1 MSTLDELITQDS
13 LYNLC
18 TGKIKFSSRD
28 ENIRLISHKN
38 VDCNKCNNSGFL
50 PLNLVMTTT
59 KHSVN
64 NNHLIGLLINHG
76 GANSKAFNQSGEN
89 CLHFAVRFKK
99 IEAIIIL
106 CSLDYD
112 KSLINSQDNEGNTVL
127 HIASSNLLKL
137 LIDLGADQNIPNN
150 KNLTPL
156 QRAEEFNREEKIKIL
171 EMYQIP
177 PTIFSLYNSQGLY
190 SVYMKKAKLIPEEEK
205 ILNAKIMDSHSKDS
219 FTIAKFLDDLIL
231 HSHLRHDVQMFEFLV
246 NSNLGNQTFKLIP
259 ELTKDDCYTI
269 FNQNDTWFKINNYAL
284 LELARNKKVCIT
296 YSFVEKDY

>member
-1 MSTLDELITQDS
+1 
-13 LYNLC
+13 
-18 TGKIKFSSRD
+18 
-28 ENIRLISHKN
+28 
-38 VDCNKCNNSGFL
+38 
-50 PLNLVMTTT
+50 
-59 KHSVN
+59 
-64 NNHLIGLLINHG
+64 
-76 GANSKAFNQSGEN
+76 
-89 CLHFAVRFKK
+89 
-99 IEAIIIL
+99 
-106 CSLDYD
+106 
-112 KSLINSQDNEGNTVL
+112 
-127 HIASSNLLKL
+127 
-137 LIDLGADQNIPNN
+137 
-150 KNLTPL
+150 
-156 QRAEEFNREEKIKIL
+156 
-171 EMYQIP
+171 MYQIP

-205 ILNAKIMDSHSKDS
+205 ILSAKIMDSHSKDS